1 MKNTIHHVLAMVLAM
16 TMLFLAAYACAEEVM
31 DEETLTEI
39 IMAQPGVLT
48 SDIVAGIDYSSI
60 VADDDTTFFVSI
72 MSDGTPIR
80 FEGTNLSILED
91 GILLKPGSTL
101 TSVDAIGTIYLYH
114 ATIANG
120 EDNAIAEQYLDI
132 GYGYTFAETS
142 VDRARDVCVELRNG
156 YPVPLWNDGT
166 GFTLA
171 YYLPNFVYI
180 MGANGNTEDITL
192 TSLRVG
198 YDPEAKVTNIS
209 DIIDVLPSHFY
220 TFAEN
225 ANRPTGSE
233 VPSEQSYAFTE
244 EIYIAED
251 DGTPVYSGIPA
262 DEDSVIDEY
271 TLADMNMSQ
280 PNALYSDI
288 VAGIDRS
295 SIQIDGSATFFT
307 SIMSDGTPVRFE
319 GTDIVITEDGI
330 LMSPTSSVTSLDAVG
345 KISVYR
351 AAIKD
356 NTVSP
361 VCDQM
366 LNVGYGYTFSSEK
379 TSVARATDVYTY
391 QISGYPAVVWSEETQ
406 ISVAFYA
413 PNFVYFKS
421 YDYNWE
427 SFTLTS
433 LTIGYIPDEKVT
445 TITSVALDPVSY
457 GYYAQGELY
466 NAAKETK
473 ADSSINEY
481 DFYLTLK
488 QDVLDEI
495 GVDDEQSYLHFLPH
509 SFYEVGDLRDAQGNA
524 VSKENARVYEGYTL
538 DVTIGEST
546 FAVALPIAPLYE
558 GAQTFKEARPYS
570 TLEAIG
576 KQHTLVIPVVWAD
589 QTDLVSDELYA
600 LFQKELGSL
609 IDEQGNP
616 LGDLSDANDES
627 FSLSEY
633 FGFSSYGQ
641 LEISSFLTDWYYTDK
656 VFAYDYE
663 FIFPEIDFADE
674 VLRWVKQTYPNTDWT
689 QFDQDGDGVVDS
701 IVLLSVGLS
710 QNEGYTPASFG
721 GAVHSTGNNYGML
734 AGTQADPQANCFLTV
749 NLSFLKDGETHT
761 LIHEFSH
768 NFGLNDYYDST
779 GYGINAVGEYDMQ
792 SGSVGDW
799 NAYSKLAVGWMQP
812 QIISGLASGE
822 SVELTIR
829 SSALTGDVII
839 LPAAGT
845 QYTGPFSEYV
855 MIDLLSPD
863 GVNAYDAAQYGLQE
877 TVGVRI
883 SHVNAQLRRAT
894 ESEGVVGYIHTN
906 GNVIGMELYSNN
918 YEEDGFGIYNIEVI
932 QSGGKNTF
940 TNLEQMSP
948 TLRVDDLF
956 YAGDVFT
963 AQDYEEFFYDGLM
976 DSGMPLG
983 YTVRI
988 LDIGTDAQG
997 NPLATLRITAD

>member
-16 TMLFLAAYACAEEVM
+16 MLLFLTAHACAEEVM

-39 IMAQPGVLT
+39 GMAQPSTLV
-48 SDIVAGIDYSSI
+48 SDIVTGIDRDSI
-60 VADDDTTFFVSI
+60 ISDGGTTLFTSI
-72 MSDGTPIR
+72 MSDGTSVL
-80 FEGTNLSILED
+80 FEGTNIAITDD
-91 GILLKPGSTL
+91 GILLHPGS
-101 TSVDAIGTIYLYH
+101 SVVSLDALGKIYVYH
-114 ATIANG
+114 A
-120 EDNAIAEQYLDI
+120 AIAAGNEAPTSDQCLDI
-132 GYGYTFAETS
+132 GYGYTFGQTS
-142 VDRARDVCVELRNG
+142 VSSSDDICSALRSG
-156 YPVPLWNDGT
+156 YPAALWNDDV
-166 GFTLA
+166 GFPLA

-180 MGANGNTEDITL
+180 MGASSNTEDITL

-198 YDPEAKVTNIS
+198 YDSEAKVTNIAEV
-209 DIIDVLPSHFY
+209 IDVLPPYFY

-225 ANRPTGSE
+225 VADAEAPSSLYD
-233 VPSEQSYAFTE
+233 PSEEPFFAE
-244 EIYIAED
+244 EGEFIF
-251 DGTPVYSGIPA
+251 SGIP
-262 DEDSVIDEY
+262 EDASPMIDEY
-271 TLADMNMSQ
+271 TLLEMNMSQ

-295 SIQIDGSATFFT
+295 SIQIDGHATFFT

-330 LMSPTSSVTSLDAVG
+330 LMSSTSCVTSLDAVG

-356 NTVSP
+356 NTASP

-366 LNVGYGYTFSSEK
+366 LNVGYGYTFSGEK
-379 TSVARATDVYTY
+379 TSVARAADVYTHP
-391 QISGYPAVVWSEETQ
+391 ISGYPAVVWSEETQ

-413 PNFVYFKS
+413 PNFVFFKS

-445 TITSVALDPVSY
+445 TITSAALDPASY

-473 ADSSINEY
+473 ADSSSNEY

-495 GVDDEQSYLHFLPH
+495 GVDDEQSYLHFLPR

-663 FIFPEIDFADE
+663 FAFPEIDFADE
-674 VLRWVKQTYPNTDWT
+674 VLGWVKQTYPNTDWT
-689 QFDQDGDGVVDS
+689 QFDQDGDGIVDS

-749 NLSFLKDGETHT
+749 NLAFLKDGETHT

-812 QIISGLASGE
+812 QVISDLASGE

-829 SSALTGDVII
+829 SSALAGDVIL

-845 QYTGPFSEYV
+845 QYAGPFGEYV
-855 MIDLLSPD
+855 TIDLLSPD

-883 SHVNAQLRRAT
+883 SHVNAQLRRTT
-894 ESEGVVGYIHTN
+894 ESEGVIGYIHTN
-906 GNVIGMELYSNN
+906 GNVIGTELHSNN
-918 YEEDGFGIYNIEVI
+918 YEKDGFGIYNIEVI

-940 TNLEQMSP
+940 TNLEQLFP
-948 TLRVDDLF
+948 TLRADDLF

-963 AQDYEEFFYDGLM
+963 AQDYDAFFYDGLM